1 MGAGNSLRNGSTC
14 TGENVV
20 FVFVQALPDRNESAF
35 VAQVPSLMSLA
46 VCHMMNLEPF
56 GMTILDIFLATAYLA
71 EKMSPILNLMSAS
84 QES

>member
-1 MGAGNSLRNGSTC
+1 M
-14 TGENVV
+14 
-20 FVFVQALPDRNESAF
+20 FVFVQTLPDRNESAF

-46 VCHMMNLEPF
+46 SCHMMNLEPF
-56 GMTILDIFLATAYLA
+56 GMTILAIFLATAYLA